1 MLAMYEAGGAGMIYH
16 GMNEDDVK
24 RIMAEPFTMIASD
37 AGVRQVDDSVPHPRG
52 YGNNARVL
60 GQYVRNLKL
69 ISLEDAIR
77 KMTSLP
83 AQTFGFRDRG
93 MIREGFAADIVIFDE
108 KTIMDQATFDKPHQY
123 PLGIT
128 YVLVNGAVVMENNQ
142 ITEARPGMA
151 LRGPGSTLTHK
162 QISIR

>member
-1 MLAMYEAGGAGMIYH
+1 
-16 GMNEDDVK
+16 
-24 RIMAEPFTMIASD
+24 MIASD

-93 MIREGFAADIVIFDE
+93 LIREGFAADIVIFDE
-108 KTIMDQATFDKPHQY
+108 NTIIDQATFDKPHQY
-123 PLGIT
+123 PLGIS
-128 YVLVNGAVVMENNQ
+128 YVLVNGTVVLANNEM
-142 ITEARPGMA
+142 TDARPGVA
-151 LRGPGSTLTHK
+151 LRGLNYALTNK

>member
-1 MLAMYEAGGAGMIYH
+1 
-16 GMNEDDVK
+16 
-24 RIMAEPFTMIASD
+24 MIASD

-108 KTIMDQATFDKPHQY
+108 NTIIDQATFDKPHQY
-123 PLGIT
+123 PLGIS
-128 YVLVNGAVVMENNQ
+128 YVLVNGAVVVANNQ
-142 ITEARPGMA
+142 MTEARPGVA
-151 LRGPGSTLTHK
+151 QRLEHHQDRGDRDEEAVPPERVPASVEEAVRRHP
-162 QISIR
+162 